1 MSLKNPDVEILA
13 HEFQIVENL
22 FGYFK
27 IINQWRMTFIPGLW
41 ISLVDIMYSEP
52 CAKNSYS
59 FEVWLGRQNA
69 SFPKWPIRSNRKRGC
84 AVVRMRWSK
93 HVNRTWKTV
102 KKNEYQICIDW
113 NSRRWPSANLSWISP
128 RPASF
133 PLPFHHSPCSL
144 YNYIWNA
151 TLTETDWKQDF
162 ITKFI
167 MPCNSIHFLNSSF
180 ICLPVWGSWNL
191 LQQIYHL

>member
-1 MSLKNPDVEILA
+1 MKPPSWIWNYKMSLKNPDVEILA

-113 NSRRWPSANLSWISP
+113 NSRVGLVMALWG
-128 RPASF
+128 ASYA
-133 PLPFHHSPCSL
+133 SMV
-144 YNYIWNA
+144 
-151 TLTETDWKQDF
+151 
-162 ITKFI
+162 TK
-167 MPCNSIHFLNSSF
+167 NE
-180 ICLPVWGSWNL
+180 
-191 LQQIYHL
+191 